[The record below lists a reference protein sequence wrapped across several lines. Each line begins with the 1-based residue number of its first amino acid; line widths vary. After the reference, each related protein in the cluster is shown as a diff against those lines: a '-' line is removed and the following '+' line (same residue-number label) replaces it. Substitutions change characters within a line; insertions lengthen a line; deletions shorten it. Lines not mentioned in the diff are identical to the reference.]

1 MIWLAI
7 RQFRRQALIA
17 AVALAALAVLVAV
30 LGAQLLS
37 DYHATV
43 TGCAA
48 HADCFPATTALV
60 NRFDR
65 WNTWFGVVVLVVPG
79 LLGIFWGA
87 PLLAR
92 ELETGTFRLAW
103 TQSIS
108 RSRWTLTKLGLLG
121 LASMAAAGL
130 SSLFVTWW
138 ASPLDQI
145 GAGPFT
151 TFDQRGLVPVGYAL
165 FAFALGVAVGAVIHR
180 TLPAMGATLVA
191 FVALRLAVYEWLRPH
206 YMAPL
211 TLRSPYR
218 FTGPGLGRVAIGRG
232 LRPGAWVVSQ
242 SIENPAGH
250 VIGEGPGGL
259 LAASI
264 NVGSNGVTIAG
275 VGSCPNL
282 EPSGQQSFANSTH
295 LVQRCVNQLHLT
307 SVTAYQ
313 PSNRYWPFQ
322 IYETLL
328 FVVAAMAVG
337 AFALWWVRRRLN

>member
-7 RQFRRQALIA
+7 RQFRLQALIA
-17 AVALAALAVLVAV
+17 VAALAALAVLVAV

-43 TGCAA
+43 TDCAA
-48 HADCFPATTALV
+48 HADCLPATTALV

-65 WNTWFGVVVLVVPG
+65 WNTWFGVVALVVPG

-130 SSLFVTWW
+130 CSLFVTWW

-151 TFDQRGLVPVGYAL
+151 TFDQRGIVPVGYAL
-165 FAFALGVAVGAVIHR
+165 FAFALGRGGGRRHPPHVACDGSDVGRLRHRPAGCLRVGATPLHGTAAGAQPVPVLRARAAHAR
-180 TLPAMGATLVA
+180 SGDPAGWVGHL
-191 FVALRLAVYEWLRPH
+191 
-206 YMAPL
+206 
-211 TLRSPYR
+211 
-218 FTGPGLGRVAIGRG
+218 RVAR
-232 LRPGAWVVSQ
+232 
-242 SIENPAGH
+242 E
-250 VIGEGPGGL
+250 PGG
-259 LAASI
+259 ARGRPFGAR
-264 NVGSNGVTIAG
+264 GC
-275 VGSCPNL
+275 CPCR
-282 EPSGQQSFANSTH
+282 STSDP
-295 LVQRCVNQLHLT
+295 R
-307 SVTAYQ
+307 A
-313 PSNRYWPFQ
+313 
-322 IYETLL
+322 
-328 FVVAAMAVG
+328 
-337 AFALWWVRRRLN
+337 

>member
-1 MIWLAI
+1 VIWLAV
-7 RQFRRQALIA
+7 RQFRLQAV
-17 AVALAALAVLVAV
+17 VALVALVTLGVLVAV
-30 LGAQLLS
+30 VGTQLLH

-43 TGCAA
+43 TGCGA
-48 HADCFPATTALV
+48 HADCSSATAALI
-60 NRFDR
+60 NQYDK
-65 WNTWFGVVVLVVPG
+65 WSTWFGVVVLVLPG

-108 RSRWTLTKLGLLG
+108 RRRWTLTKLGLLG
-121 LASMAAAGL
+121 LASMVAAGL
-130 SSLFVTWW
+130 CTLLVTWW

-165 FAFALGVAVGAVIHR
+165 FAFALGVAAGAVIRR

-191 FVALRLAVYEWLRPH
+191 FVAVRLAVYEWVRPH

-211 TLRSPYR
+211 LARSPFR
-218 FTGPGLGRVAIGRG
+218 FNGGQVAIGQG

-242 SIENPAGH
+242 SIENSAGH
-250 VIGEGPGGL
+250 VVGQDPSGL

-264 NVGSNGVTIAG
+264 NVGSHGVTISG
-275 VGSCPNL
+275 LGSCPNL
-282 EPSGQQSFANSTH
+282 KPSGQQSFAKSTN
-295 LVQRCVNQLHLT
+295 LIQSCVNQLHLT
-307 SVTAYQ
+307 SVAAYQ

-328 FVVAAMAVG
+328 FVVAALAVG
-337 AFALWWVRRRLN
+337 AFALWWVHRRLN